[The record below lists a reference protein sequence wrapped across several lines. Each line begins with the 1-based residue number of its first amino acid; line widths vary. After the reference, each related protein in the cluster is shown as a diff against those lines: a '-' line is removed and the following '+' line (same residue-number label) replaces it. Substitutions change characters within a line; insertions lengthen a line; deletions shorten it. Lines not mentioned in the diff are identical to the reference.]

1 MRRKLNREETYTAL
15 YWFYIDGK
23 DLGTISRDLQCSI
36 YDLSPWI
43 TEVATRIILGLPER
57 NPDLQA
63 VAKLL
68 ADMDHVSGVTAQ
80 VNPDSGIANLLDRAA
95 KTIRSLAID
104 HEIDQNFLHIS
115 DIRYR
120 QAIDIIADVV
130 KCSFP
135 AELKDADSSEA
146 LALVEAVVRAQHFLE
161 DDTPTNTTDDTY
173 TEGVAADGAAILKD
187 GIPLTITQ
195 ILDILNGRTRR

>member
-104 HEIDQNFLHIS
+104 HEIDQNFLHIA
-115 DIRYR
+115 DIRLR
-120 QAIDIIADVV
+120 QANDLLYKVGHQYHQGDLKETIEEVVQFLAD
-130 KCSFP
+130 
-135 AELKDADSSEA
+135 E
-146 LALVEAVVRAQHFLE
+146 
-161 DDTPTNTTDDTY
+161 TPTNTDDDTY
-173 TEGVAADGAAILKD
+173 TEGVAGDGAAILKD

>member
-104 HEIDQNFLHIS
+104 HEIDQNFLHIA
-115 DIRYR
+115 DIRLR
-120 QAIDIIADVV
+120 QANDLLYKVGHQYHQGDLKETIEEVVQFLAD
-130 KCSFP
+130 
-135 AELKDADSSEA
+135 
-146 LALVEAVVRAQHFLE
+146 
-161 DDTPTNTTDDTY
+161 DDTY
-173 TEGVAADGAAILKD
+173 TEGVAGDGAAILKD
-187 GIPLTITQ
+187 GVPLTITQ

>member
-1 MRRKLNREETYTAL
+1 MSRRTLNHEETYTAL
-15 YWFYIDGK
+15 YWFYVDNK
-23 DLGTISRDLQCSI
+23 DLSTIAKDLNCTV

-43 TEVATRIILGLPER
+43 TDVGIRIVLGLPER
-57 NPDLQA
+57 KPELHTI
-63 VAKLL
+63 AKLL
-68 ADMDHVSGVTAQ
+68 SRLDDA
-80 VNPDSGIANLLDRAA
+80 IALRPLYVATNRELFIESA

-104 HEIDQNFLHIS
+104 NEIYQNFLHIS

-161 DDTPTNTTDDTY
+161 DDTPTDTEDDTY

-187 GIPLTITQ
+187 GVPLTITQ